1 MPGNSRHL
9 SVIGLYNEYT
19 DMPTPLS
26 PRHRTVATGRAR
38 PQNRTAMTIDRIRA
52 RAVWI
57 EENLLPYERDIRAWL
72 KLHRA
77 VGLEIDDIIQEMYAK
92 IGSLDSFEHIRDP
105 KRYAFQV
112 AYSILL
118 NFVRR
123 SQIVS
128 ISAVGDL
135 AELNVP
141 SLEASPEEHALLRDD
156 VREIASAIATLP
168 KRAQQVLM
176 LRRIEG
182 LSQRETATK
191 LSIGEKAVEKHLAR
205 AVTML
210 MDHFGRGGGK
220 GTPQVSHNVEF
231 PSSDNKNDDSAS

>member
-1 MPGNSRHL
+1 M
-9 SVIGLYNEYT
+9 
-19 DMPTPLS
+19 
-26 PRHRTVATGRAR
+26 
-38 PQNRTAMTIDRIRA
+38 PQNRAAMTLDKVRA

-57 EENLLPYERDIRAWL
+57 EENLLPHEQDIRAWL
-72 KLHRA
+72 RLHRT
-77 VGLEIDDIIQEMYAK
+77 VGLEIDDIVQEMYAK
-92 IGSLDSFEHIRDP
+92 IGSLDSFAHIRDP
-105 KRYAFQV
+105 KHYAFQV

-135 AELNVP
+135 AELNVA
-141 SLEASPEEHALLRDD
+141 SLEANPEEQASLRDD
-156 VREIASAIATLP
+156 IREIANAMATLP
-168 KRAQQVLM
+168 KRAQEVLR

-182 LSQRETATK
+182 LSQRETANK
-191 LSIGEKAVEKHLAR
+191 LSIGEKAVEKHMAR

-220 GTPQVSHNVEF
+220 GTSRLSHIVER
-231 PSSDNKNDDSAS
+231 PSSDDENDDAAG